1 MLQLSIWKAG
11 KKSAKATGGSEWQK
25 YMHPRYQKRIFFPE
39 LWTSKEIE
47 NWGEQ
52 NLEGHEIL
60 SNFETIE
67 F

>member
-1 MLQLSIWKAG
+1 MLQLSIWKAEKNQLKQQGGANG
-11 KKSAKATGGSEWQK
+11 KNICILVIKKEF
-25 YMHPRYQKRIFFPE
+25 FFPE

-60 SNFETIE
+60 SNFKTIE